1 MRKLQTKDNRKANT
15 GITLIT
21 LVITIAVLAILAGV
35 SLNAILGDDGILD
48 IAQQRSDETQ
58 EKTAKSE
65 MQQLVLE
72 YQLSRSEE
80 TLEEFLKEKIPD
92 RIDKVTNNG
101 DNTLTMEKDGYKM
114 VVNNVAGIPKITVGT
129 ANVVANGDG
138 TGEALGE
145 ASTYLGNTLY
155 ITFSHSITGGT
166 TTVEPPIPYTVTENG
181 TYTFTVTGTV
191 NEKEYVKKIN
201 VTVDQFKPITIT
213 YDANGGSNS
222 PNEQKKD
229 MGVNA
234 TLTSQIPKKEG
245 YSFKSWNT
253 MSDGSGVS
261 FERGA
266 TYTQDESIK
275 LYAQWKQMVTKTYS
289 VGSTSSS
296 SSEVYTG
303 GTTREIISYGNCNII
318 PTKFTCLFQCGNVNA
333 TKTSTATFTV
343 QGYTNG
349 EWKTIFTK
357 TATRPTYG
365 AQYTVYEGTENYNT
379 SEIYTDFKVIFTST
393 DNERLVYGSILIY

>member
-35 SLNAILGDDGILD
+35 SLDAILGDDGILD

-101 DNTLTMEKDGYKM
+101 DNTLTMEKEGYKM
-114 VVNNVAGIPKITVGT
+114 LVNNIAGIPKITVGT
-129 ANVVANGDG
+129 ANVVANSDG

-166 TTVEPPIPYTVTENG
+166 TTVEPPIPCTVTKMEH
-181 TYTFTVTGTV
+181 
-191 NEKEYVKKIN
+191 IHL
-201 VTVDQFKPITIT
+201 Q
-213 YDANGGSNS
+213 
-222 PNEQKKD
+222 
-229 MGVNA
+229 
-234 TLTSQIPKKEG
+234 
-245 YSFKSWNT
+245 
-253 MSDGSGVS
+253 
-261 FERGA
+261 
-266 TYTQDESIK
+266 
-275 LYAQWKQMVTKTYS
+275 
-289 VGSTSSS
+289 
-296 SSEVYTG
+296 
-303 GTTREIISYGNCNII
+303 
-318 PTKFTCLFQCGNVNA
+318 
-333 TKTSTATFTV
+333 
-343 QGYTNG
+343 
-349 EWKTIFTK
+349 
-357 TATRPTYG
+357 
-365 AQYTVYEGTENYNT
+365 
-379 SEIYTDFKVIFTST
+379 
-393 DNERLVYGSILIY
+393 